1 MRAPDFWHGR
11 GGGVVAAL
19 LTPLGSVYGLA
30 ARARFAAARP
40 WRASIPVLCVGNLV
54 AGGSGKTPVALSLGA
69 RLARRGDDVHFLTRG
84 YGGRRAGPLRV
95 DPDHHGA
102 REVGDEALLLA
113 RCAPAWVARDR
124 PAGCRAAIAGG
135 ARAIIMDDGFQNP
148 YLAKDVSLLVVDG
161 AYGFGNGRV
170 MPAGPLREPV
180 EAGLA
185 RADALVLIGADGA
198 GVVERVGGDAP
209 TAVPILRAR
218 IMPGPEA
225 ARLAGK
231 SVVAFAGIGNPER
244 FFTTL
249 RDLGCR
255 VEQAHAFPDHYPYD
269 SGEVESLRKDARALD
284 ALLVT
289 TAKDLVRLP
298 PAARDGIE
306 VLTIIVEWEDE
317 AAVDDIL
324 ERLMR
329 HGR

>member
-1 MRAPDFWHGR
+1 MRAPEFWHGP

-19 LTPLGSVYGLA
+19 LAPLGSVYGLA
-30 ARARFAAARP
+30 VRARFAAARP

-95 DPDHHGA
+95 DPDHHDA

-113 RCAPAWVARDR
+113 RCAPTWVARDR
-124 PAGCRAAIAGG
+124 PAGCRAAIDGG

-148 YLAKDVSLLVVDG
+148 SLAKDVSLVVVDG

-185 RADALVLIGADGA
+185 RADALVLIGTDGA

-209 TAVPILRAR
+209 TALPILRAR
-218 IMPGPEA
+218 IRPGPEA
-225 ARLAGK
+225 ARLAGRP
-231 SVVAFAGIGNPER
+231 VVAFAGIGNPER

-249 RDLGCR
+249 RDIGCR
-255 VEQAHAFPDHYPYD
+255 VERAHTFPDHYPYD

-306 VLTIIVEWEDE
+306 VLTITVAWEDE
-317 AAVDDIL
+317 AAVDDIV

-329 HGR
+329 HDR

>member
-11 GGGVVAAL
+11 GGGGVAAL
-19 LTPLGSVYGLA
+19 LPPLGPVYGLA

-69 RLARRGDDVHFLTRG
+69 RLTQRRLDVHFLTRG

-95 DPDHHGA
+95 DPGRHGA

-124 PAGCRAAIAGG
+124 PAGCRAAAADG
-135 ARAIIMDDGFQNP
+135 AQAIIMDDGFQNP
-148 YLAKDVSLLVVDG
+148 SLAKDISLLVVDG

-198 GVVERVGGDAP
+198 GVVERVGGFSRNS
-209 TAVPILRAR
+209 VPILRAK
-218 IMPGPEA
+218 IEPGPEA

-231 SVVAFAGIGNPER
+231 PVLAFAGIGTPEK

-249 RDLGCR
+249 RDIGCR

-269 SGEVESLRKDARALD
+269 GGEVERLRKDARALD

-289 TAKDLVRLP
+289 TAKDFVRLP
-298 PAARDGIE
+298 PAARQDIE
-306 VLTIIVEWEDE
+306 VLTITVEWEDE

-329 HGR
+329 HGP